1 MLTLTLSNQYLLT
14 YTCIYT
20 LNVLCVHT
28 DQHNKFAYPSYL
40 LFSVNVI
47 KINNYDKLTLQ
58 CVVILHWGSLRIK
71 MHPHYKSC

>member
-40 LFSVNVI
+40 LFSVIVI
-47 KINNYDKLTLQ
+47 KINMINLPYNMLLFYIG
-58 CVVILHWGSLRIK
+58 VH
-71 MHPHYKSC
+71 